1 MFWNVYFL
9 NSISL
14 NRERAYLLNHAA
26 FHLLRWGFVW
36 SWLSSKYFQA
46 KALVTYGMIV
56 LVMLGKAKIGNILF
70 GTTESVFVIKIYCL
84 YFFIMS
90 AISFWQAWQWQW
102 WRWWHDNDNGYEKDD
117 DDDDDNVGDDDN
129 GDESGGWLMMMIVM
143 TIKVFV
149 GQLAYTKTK
158 AIVTSY

>member
-1 MFWNVYFL
+1 
-9 NSISL
+9 
-14 NRERAYLLNHAA
+14 
-26 FHLLRWGFVW
+26 
-36 SWLSSKYFQA
+36 
-46 KALVTYGMIV
+46 MIV

-70 GTTESVFVIKIYCL
+70 ETAESVFVNQIYGL

-90 AISFWQAWQWQW
+90 AISFWQGWQWQW

-143 TIKVFV
+143 TIKMFV
-149 GQLAYTKTK
+149 GQLVYTKTK
-158 AIVTSY
+158 AIVKIL